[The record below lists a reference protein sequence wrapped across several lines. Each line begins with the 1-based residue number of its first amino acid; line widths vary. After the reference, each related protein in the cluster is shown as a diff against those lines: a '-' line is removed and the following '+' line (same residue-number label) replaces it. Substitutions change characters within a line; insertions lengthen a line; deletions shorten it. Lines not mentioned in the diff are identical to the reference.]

1 MTYFYTLY
9 RQQMQADYIL
19 TSGLTYSSSR
29 TGDCNSRTKC
39 RRRTKDSSSEPGAE
53 SSRTKCRRQ
62 LNLRLTAVGTWADST
77 AFHRSAPAYQ
87 RNQCP
92 VSNPVSSTA
101 HFFAYPSC
109 CATGATDNAS
119 PCAGAER
126 LIRFNRHFLLFPAIC
141 SARQRVIFRSENCL

>member
-1 MTYFYTLY
+1 MSYILFYPVSMTYFYTLY

-29 TGDCNSRTKC
+29 TGDC
-39 RRRTKDSSSEPGAE
+39 

-109 CATGATDNAS
+109 CATGATGATSATGATDNAS

-126 LIRFNRHFLLFPAIC
+126 LIRFNRHFLPFPAIC
-141 SARQRVIFRSENCL
+141 SARQRVIFQSENCL

>member
-19 TSGLTYSSSR
+19 TYRQTYRSSQAAGMQQPNQRQSI
-29 TGDCNSRTKC
+29 
-39 RRRTKDSSSEPGAE
+39 
-53 SSRTKCRRQ
+53 RTKCRRQ
-62 LNLRLTAVGTWADST
+62 PNLRLTAVGTWADST
-77 AFHRSAPAYQ
+77 AFHSSAPAYQ

-101 HFFAYPSC
+101 HYFFAYQSC
-109 CATGATDNAS
+109 CATDATGATGATDTAC

-126 LIRFNRHFLLFPAIC
+126 LIRFNRHFLPFPAIC
-141 SARQRVIFRSENCL
+141 SARQRVIFQSENCL